1 MKNNKGVGVGDYVKI
16 VNAESDE
23 PYSNGDILK
32 VIQMD
37 DENGTIWC
45 GTEENQYY
53 LLSDEYEFFSTDNF
67 TKGNL
72 QTGDFVEYRNRRVGI
87 VNIGAGGIAMDDGG
101 YNGLNALTDHLGH
114 TGENDEWI
122 IDKVY
127 RPTEPIAVSF
137 INYHEGRLIFDRS
150 AIQSLKEYTIEEL
163 EEILGEKIKIIGNAA

>member
-16 VNAESDE
+16 VDAECNE

-32 VIQMD
+32 VID
-37 DENGTIWC
+37 LDGKSGNIWC
-45 GTEENQYY
+45 ENENNQYY
-53 LLSDEYEFFSTDNF
+53 IYYDEYEFFSTDNF

-72 QTGDFVEYRNRRVGI
+72 QTGDFVEYRNRCVGI
-87 VNIGAGGIAMDDGG
+87 VNIEAGGIARDDGD

-150 AIQSLKEYTIEEL
+150 AIQSPKEYTIEEL
-163 EEILGEKIKIIGNAA
+163 EAKLGEKIKIIGNAA

>member
-23 PYSNGDILK
+23 PYSNGNILK

-37 DENGTIWC
+37 DENGSIWC

-72 QTGDFVEYRNRRVGI
+72 RTGDFVEYRNRCAGI
-87 VNIGAGGIAMDDGG
+87 VNIEAGGIARDDGD
-101 YNGLNALTDHLGH
+101 YNGLNTLTDHLEH

-127 RPTEPIAVSF
+127 RPTEPYTASF
-137 INYHEGRLIFDRS
+137 INYHKGRLIFDRS
-150 AIQSLKEYTIEEL
+150 AIQAPKEYTIEEL
-163 EEILGEKIKIIGNAA
+163 EAKLGEKIKVIGNAA

>member
-16 VNAESDE
+16 VDAECNE

-32 VIQMD
+32 VID
-37 DENGTIWC
+37 LDGKSGNIWC
-45 GTEENQYY
+45 ENENNQYY
-53 LLSDEYEFFSTDNF
+53 IYYDEYEFFSTDNF

-72 QTGDFVEYRNRRVGI
+72 QTGDFVEYRNRCAGI
-87 VNIGAGGIAMDDGG
+87 VNIEAGGIARNDGD
-101 YNGLNALTDHLGH
+101 YNGLNALTDHLEH

-137 INYHEGRLIFDRS
+137 INYHKGRLIFDRS
-150 AIQSLKEYTIEEL
+150 AIQAPKEYTIEEL
-163 EEILGEKIKIIGNAA
+163 ESKLGEKIKIIGNAA